1 MSPVSPALAGRFF
14 TTKAT
19 WEAPLDISILWL
31 KQKYTNMCSLYIF
44 RYAPTKIN
52 TIIRLT
58 KHCYYFFPLGVVE
71 IILLVKTDFFFL
83 IQCHVN

>member
-1 MSPVSPALAGRFF
+1 
-14 TTKAT
+14 
-19 WEAPLDISILWL
+19 
-31 KQKYTNMCSLYIF
+31 MCSLYIF

-52 TIIRLT
+52 TMIRLT

-83 IQCHVN
+83 ISVVLIN